1 GISGSHST
9 FAVLVTALYGVLH
22 PTRNITIASK
32 LHLQYFTTSSP
43 SVIGASVGH
52 KPGQTPPERG
62 AQSPADDWISV
73 LGNSVGTYPRPNG
86 LRLRCP
92 ADRGGIRGIC
102 AAMPLVKRREESLP
116 EPRGWLSAWPVDDD
130 SGYPGSPARRP
141 GPTNEPDFV
150 RPQTGSGWCP
160 RSHHPTATDCLR
172 WAEVECAAHGA
183 GCLRPG
189 AG

>member
-62 AQSPADDWISV
+62 VQSLADAWISV
-73 LGNSVGTYPRPNG
+73 LGTSVGTYPRPTS
-86 LRLRCP
+86 LRLRGP
-92 ADRGGIRGIC
+92 AARGGIRGIC
-102 AAMPLVKRREESLP
+102 AALPLVQRRDESLP

-130 SGYPGSPARRP
+130 SSYPRPPAPRP
-141 GPTNEPDFV
+141 GPTDEPGFV
-150 RPQTGSGWCP
+150 QPQTGSG
-160 RSHHPTATDCLR
+160 
-172 WAEVECAAHGA
+172 
-183 GCLRPG
+183 
-189 AG
+189 